1 MMDIWS
7 GEIVKRLEVKNN
19 QPLSEKSRHLII
31 AIRSLL
37 IIIKHLVFLQLKLQ
51 HANTMEEKNNLRWDP
66 NESSVMPLLQNIP
79 SNISKLSRIFTSMLE
94 SDDALKYSSCPSEFL
109 FTIST

>member
-19 QPLSEKSRHLII
+19 QPLSEKSRQLII

-79 SNISKLSRIFTSMLE
+79 SNNRALSRVFFSMLE
-94 SDDALKYSSCPSEFL
+94 HDDTSKNRSNFGDFL
-109 FTIST
+109 LTIST